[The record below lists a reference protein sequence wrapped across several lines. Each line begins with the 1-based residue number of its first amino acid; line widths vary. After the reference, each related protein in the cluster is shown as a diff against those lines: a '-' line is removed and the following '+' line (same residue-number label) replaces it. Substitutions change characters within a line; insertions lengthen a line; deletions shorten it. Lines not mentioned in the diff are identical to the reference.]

1 MRALFFLNSLH
12 GGGAEKVCLNLAKGL
27 YKLNIHSDFIT
38 VFKKEV
44 DYDIPGYIRIFS
56 LGLKE
61 PILTRLS
68 IVRWVPEVN
77 RFISNKKYVLITAH
91 LNPAQ
96 YLASLTK
103 AGDKTFYVMHLSLAL
118 IDRNRSWYYR
128 IKLTYF
134 LKQKKIIT
142 VSKGIRNE
150 LYYNYGIDI
159 KNIITIYNP
168 CDIENLKLKTELS
181 SPHNRQ
187 YILFMGRLE
196 EVKNPLLALEL
207 FYKGHF
213 YREYDLIYLGKG
225 SLEETLRKR
234 VLDINL
240 GKYIFFAGFQKDP
253 KRWLLNASLLLS
265 SSRQE
270 AFALNIVEALVCDT
284 PVVAVDCPY
293 GPREILTDEL
303 SKYLIHPE
311 EDFNESISV
320 IESAL
325 RWYPEIKEK
334 YYERFSN
341 KRIAQEYLGHW
352 RKCFKTED

>member
-1 MRALFFLNSLH
+1 
-12 GGGAEKVCLNLAKGL
+12 
-27 YKLNIHSDFIT
+27 
-38 VFKKEV
+38 
-44 DYDIPGYIRIFS
+44 
-56 LGLKE
+56 
-61 PILTRLS
+61 
-68 IVRWVPEVN
+68 
-77 RFISNKKYVLITAH
+77 
-91 LNPAQ
+91 
-96 YLASLTK
+96 
-103 AGDKTFYVMHLSLAL
+103 
-118 IDRNRSWYYR
+118 
-128 IKLTYF
+128 
-134 LKQKKIIT
+134 
-142 VSKGIRNE
+142 
-150 LYYNYGIDI
+150 
-159 KNIITIYNP
+159 
-168 CDIENLKLKTELS
+168 
-181 SPHNRQ
+181 
-187 YILFMGRLE
+187 MGRLE

-240 GKYIFFAGFQKDP
+240 GKYIFFAGFQEDP